1 MKLPGNSNEGAP
13 LWVVISL
20 LVIFGIAMFLL
31 GYLVDQLEAQQFM
44 EGDRILAVADTHHL
58 NFRERIQFGLEAYV
72 APGYVFPACR

>member
-31 GYLVDQLEAQQFM
+31 GYLVGA
-44 EGDRILAVADTHHL
+44 RSWI
-58 NFRERIQFGLEAYV
+58 
-72 APGYVFPACR
+72 